1 MKKHIFL
8 FGALFCL
15 VFVTAEAQNK
25 SEKVQLAEAV
35 KQSNVE
41 VLLNSKNF
49 EFIAN
54 TMFPLGQPPKNLVGS
69 NYSISFSPEMI
80 VSNMPFY
87 GRSYSDMA
95 LGRDKGMRFKGMP
108 EIFTVKNEN
117 KGYVAETRVENE
129 NDIYTLLLTV
139 SESGFAT
146 LTLKTNDRQTT
157 TYEGEVVSIRE

>member
-1 MKKHIFL
+1 MVI
-8 FGALFCL
+8 
-15 VFVTAEAQNK
+15 
-25 SEKVQLAEAV
+25 
-35 KQSNVE
+35 
-41 VLLNSKNF
+41 
-49 EFIAN
+49 
-54 TMFPLGQPPKNLVGS
+54 
-69 NYSISFSPEMI
+69 
-80 VSNMPFY
+80 SNMPFY